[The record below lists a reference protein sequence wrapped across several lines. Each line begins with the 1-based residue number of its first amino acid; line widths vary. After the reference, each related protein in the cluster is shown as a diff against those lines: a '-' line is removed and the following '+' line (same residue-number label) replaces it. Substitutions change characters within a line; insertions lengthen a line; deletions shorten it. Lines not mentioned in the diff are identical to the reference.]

1 MAAPCDPGAG
11 SGWFSPPESC
21 KPFDS
26 HCAAQDASPG
36 LSEREGRP
44 GFGSLPA
51 YKLQCSAHH
60 AAGLLCEEG
69 SPGACANLQRGD
81 ECVRSALATVLWHC
95 AHCLQC
101 DVRSDE
107 EFQRALTYCAWRA
120 LTRHV
125 VLLRGD
131 EEDRDRG
138 SAQACGSRGHRGVPP
153 RPPLPHCPRAPFAR
167 STASLV
173 ASSLIAPRS
182 RGFVVRRGNA
192 MSNVWL
198 GMH

>member
-69 SPGACANLQRGD
+69 SPGACANLHL
-81 ECVRSALATVLWHC
+81 ALGGELHADGHVNVVEHLFELGGFESIGHLRAGTV
-95 AHCLQC
+95 
-101 DVRSDE
+101 
-107 EFQRALTYCAWRA
+107 
-120 LTRHV
+120 
-125 VLLRGD
+125 
-131 EEDRDRG
+131 
-138 SAQACGSRGHRGVPP
+138 GSRRLAKAAEDWRWSEKARLHVIARDDIWEMRSPELWCCKAITRESEHMHAGGRCDLLSYGVA
-153 RPPLPHCPRAPFAR
+153 RP
-167 STASLV
+167 
-173 ASSLIAPRS
+173 
-182 RGFVVRRGNA
+182 
-192 MSNVWL
+192 
-198 GMH
+198 